1 MTELLSA
8 GMVTLAVPV
17 ALTPASVQGGVSFAG
32 VSVRLNTF
40 AGPCGSLLPQAQTQT
55 IAAGTS
61 NTPKTARFMSA
72 SQQVE
77 GQALSPLGGHPARAT
92 LQRRA
97 PRAWPKG

>member
-40 AGPCGSLLPQAQTQT
+40 AGPWGELLPQAQTQT
-55 IAAGTS
+55 IAAGTT
-61 NTPKTARFMSA
+61 NTAKSARFMTA
-72 SQQVE
+72 SRQVE
-77 GQALSPLGGHPARAT
+77 GKAFEPTRRTPRSGSVAG
-92 LQRRA
+92 RA
-97 PRAWPKG
+97 PRSLTKG